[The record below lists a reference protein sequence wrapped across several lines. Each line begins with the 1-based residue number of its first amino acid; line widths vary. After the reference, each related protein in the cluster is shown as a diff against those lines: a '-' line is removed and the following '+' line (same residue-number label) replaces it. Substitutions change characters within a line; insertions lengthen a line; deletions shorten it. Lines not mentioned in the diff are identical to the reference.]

1 MIDPETNLFIYEIKR
16 DLPELLPHTPNSLIG
31 VWNEEDFSYVFFSE
45 PEDQYM
51 AKLCSSFNLAVSCRH
66 EMKYKD
72 WQEGLPD
79 TGLNISGVTF
89 VSADPGP
96 DLDDKPILLDPSVV
110 FGDGNHPTTQTCV
123 EFLVEMLRTGRIKSV
138 LDLGSGSG
146 ILALTAAKLGS
157 TRIVAVDKN
166 RLAVQA
172 TRRNVS
178 QNGFEEIIETRE
190 GEARIF
196 LNDQYDLILANLPFS
211 VLRDIVVLKE
221 TSLNKIWIVSGINT
235 DQAVILKTLFVEQG
249 FVITRERTTSP
260 WVTFVAAKRKY
271 WSELFDDTT
280 F

>member
-1 MIDPETNLFIYEIKR
+1 MF
-16 DLPELLPHTPNSLIG
+16 G
-31 VWNEEDFSYVFFSE
+31 VFD
-45 PEDQYM
+45 
-51 AKLCSSFNLAVSCRH
+51 LAVSCRH

-72 WQEGLPD
+72 WQEGLPNA
-79 TGLNISGVTF
+79 GLCISGVTF
-89 VSADPGP
+89 VSPDPRP
-96 DLDDKPILLDPSVV
+96 DLDDKSIILDPSVV

-123 EFLVEMLRTGRIKSV
+123 EFLVEILRTGQIKSV

-178 QNGFEEIIETRE
+178 LNGFEEIIETRE

-196 LNDQYDLILANLPFS
+196 LDDQYDLILANLPFS

-249 FVITRERTTSP
+249 FVITREQNNTR
-260 WVTFVAAKRKY
+260 RG
-271 WSELFDDTT
+271 
-280 F
+280 